1 MLSIFR
7 AADELSWHMH
17 VTLEEMRALVRNHSV
32 TILDVLAR
40 EAYASAHLPRAI
52 NIPVAEMR
60 ERAPVELP
68 DRSRRIGAYC
78 GSPT

>member
-1 MLSIFR
+1 MQSIFR
-7 AADELSWHMH
+7 AANELSWHMH

-40 EAYASAHLPRAI
+40 EAFAAGHLPRAI
-52 NIPVAEMR
+52 NIPVAEIR
-60 ERAPVELP
+60 DRASLELP
-68 DRSRRIGAYC
+68 DRARRIIAYC

>member
-1 MLSIFR
+1 
-7 AADELSWHMH
+7 MH
-17 VTLEEMRALVRNHSV
+17 VTLEQMRALVRNHSV

-40 EAYASAHLPRAI
+40 EAYAAAHLPRAI
-52 NIPVAEMR
+52 NIPVAEIE

-68 DRSRRIGAYC
+68 DRARRIIVYC

>member
-1 MLSIFR
+1 
-7 AADELSWHMH
+7 MH
-17 VTLEEMRALVRNHSV
+17 VTLEQMRALVRNHSV

-40 EAYASAHLPRAI
+40 EAYAAAHLPRAI
-52 NIPVAEMR
+52 NIPVAEIH

-68 DRSRRIGAYC
+68 DRTRRIIVYC